1 MICHVVIA
9 LSLFSCTS
17 NIPDEKRNESATHKD
32 ILSMNPDSN
41 NTWISRVFSNGTGYG
56 YEIIKDGR
64 VFISQ
69 PFIPAVQGNIS
80 FSTSEKASKA
90 AALIVFKLQHNQ
102 LPPTVTKEE
111 LDSLGVLN

>member
-1 MICHVVIA
+1 
-9 LSLFSCTS
+9 
-17 NIPDEKRNESATHKD
+17 
-32 ILSMNPDSN
+32 MNPDSN
-41 NTWISRVFSNGTGYG
+41 YTWTSRVFSNGTGYG
-56 YEIIKDGR
+56 YEIINEGR

-69 PFIPAVQGNIS
+69 PFIPAIQGNIP
-80 FSTSEKASKA
+80 FSTSEKAGKA